1 MQCTTAGWPTA
12 SQLFPPPCPL
22 PKSRRYSYRF
32 RIACKQHPNS
42 EIYFI
47 KLYNSCSGEPMVLFF
62 FLLCRYKTFKI
73 KEYTEECIQGI
84 LMEKVKLLI
93 VLNILPHCLKNL
105 YSLTVHGGCRCR
117 VLIFRRI
124 SFKNILVNSK
134 LFFLTLRLFSHHWT
148 GS

>member
-1 MQCTTAGWPTA
+1 
-12 SQLFPPPCPL
+12 
-22 PKSRRYSYRF
+22 
-32 RIACKQHPNS
+32 
-42 EIYFI
+42 
-47 KLYNSCSGEPMVLFF
+47 MVLFL
-62 FLLCRYKTFKI
+62 FLLCCYKTFKI

-117 VLIFRRI
+117 VLIFRRN

-148 GS
+148 GSKKFTKISCMTAENSAVKHRKFLWSLQKITRVALTTNITANIFV